1 MNSKTFIVK
10 LFRYIVSIIL
20 LLLSVAGT
28 AQTVQN
34 DVSPSDSPIIFRVVI
49 ENKDGYWI
57 SGYIKSNGEV
67 IAKPQFYK
75 ASNFIN
81 GMARVRFLDDDNSTT
96 YIDTSGK
103 VLKQKFDW
111 FSEHFTPDGLC
122 MVRDYETEKKGIINK
137 KGEYVIKP
145 QFDEIGDFSDGLAR
159 VKVDG
164 KYGYIDYKGEMV
176 VKPNFVMADFYFS
189 EDLAFVKI
197 DTVEWRQKDNERFI
211 RHVTKVGFIDKIGKY
226 VIPPQF
232 DLAGYF
238 HHGLAWVKIDDKYG
252 FIDKTGK
259 YVIKPQYDDADNFRH
274 GLAWV
279 KIDDKYGFIDKTG
292 NMVVEPQFD
301 TEPEYKNGFYI
312 VSKHRYSFNYYY
324 GLVDTTGKIIFEP
337 KSMIKP
343 IFYEDYARISTGERR
358 WVPSNYGY
366 IDKTGKIV
374 IEPQFDFSQDFC
386 NGFAQVS
393 DETDLY
399 GFINKKGELV
409 IPYQFKKAEYFSENG
424 LAAVQLDDKWGYIDT
439 TGKFVIEPKFQYAG
453 SFRNGMARVE
463 INDKKWGYIDMTGKY
478 LQLYDYVGEFQNGFA
493 TFHKNKKVGVIDTTG
508 KIIIEPK
515 YDEIFW

>member
-1 MNSKTFIVK
+1 MK
-10 LFRYIVSIIL
+10 LLRSILPFLL
-20 LLLSVAGT
+20 LLLSFAGT

-34 DVSPSDSPIIFRVVI
+34 DASPSDSPIIFRVVI

-81 GMARVRFLDDDNSTT
+81 GMARVRFLGDDNSTT
-96 YIDTSGK
+96 YIDPNGK

-122 MVRDYETEKKGIINK
+122 IVRDYKTNKCGFINK

-145 QFDEIGDFSDGLAR
+145 EFDEVDEFSEGLAR

-164 KYGYIDYKGEMV
+164 KYGYIDYNGKMV
-176 VKPNFVMADFYFS
+176 VEPSFVLAKQYFS
-189 EDLAFVKI
+189 NGLAGVYI
-197 DTVEWRQKDNERFI
+197 DTVEWQQWKDGK
-211 RHVTKVGFIDKIGKY
+211 HLCYAKKVGFIDK
-226 VIPPQF
+226 
-232 DLAGYF
+232 
-238 HHGLAWVKIDDKYG
+238 
-252 FIDKTGK
+252 TGR
-259 YVIKPQYDDADNFRH
+259 YVIKPQYDNAGNFRH
-274 GLAWV
+274 GLAWIEIGG
-279 KIDDKYGFIDKTG
+279 KCGFIDKAG

-301 TEPEYKNGFYI
+301 WRPEYKNGFYI
-312 VSKHRYSFNYYY
+312 VYKHRYSFNYYY
-324 GLVDTTGKIIFEP
+324 GVVDTTGKIIFEP
-337 KSMIKP
+337 QSFVEP
-343 IFYEDYARISTGERR
+343 IFCEGYAQISTDEKFNGFGYLR
-358 WVPSNYGY
+358 PSNYGY

-453 SFRNGMARVE
+453 PFRNGLAQVKVI
-463 INDKKWGYIDMTGKY
+463 INDEKWECIDTTGKTVPAPDCY
-478 LQLYDYVGEFQNGFA
+478 ACGYFENGFA
-493 TFHKNKKVGVIDTTG
+493 TFRKNGKVGVIDTTG

>member
-1 MNSKTFIVK
+1 MK
-10 LFRYIVSIIL
+10 LLRSILPFLL
-20 LLLSVAGT
+20 LLLSFAGT

-34 DVSPSDSPIIFRVVI
+34 DASPSDSPIIFKVVI
-49 ENKDGYWI
+49 ENKDGSWRY
-57 SGYIKSNGEV
+57 GYIKSNGEV
-67 IAKPQFYK
+67 IAKPQFFK
-75 ASNFIN
+75 ASVFIN
-81 GMARVRFLDDDNSTT
+81 GMARIKFPDDYCT
-96 YIDTSGK
+96 YIDPNGK

-145 QFDEIGDFSDGLAR
+145 QFDDVKEFSEGLAR

-164 KYGYIDYKGEMV
+164 KWGYIDYKGKMV
-176 VKPNFVMADFYFS
+176 VKPNFVIAQAFS
-189 EDLAFVKI
+189 EGLAWVFI
-197 DTVEWRQKDNERFI
+197 DTVEWKQWSD
-211 RHVTKVGFIDKIGKY
+211 GKHLCY
-226 VIPPQF
+226 ARK
-232 DLAGYF
+232 AG
-238 HHGLAWVKIDDKYG
+238 L
-252 FIDKTGK
+252 IDKTGE
-259 YVIKPQYDDADNFRH
+259 YVIKPQYDHAGKFRH

-279 KIDDKYGFIDKTG
+279 EIDGKYGFIDKMG

-301 TEPEYKNGFYI
+301 GIALKYENGFYI
-312 VSKHRYSFNYYY
+312 VCKHRYY
-324 GLVDTTGKIIFEP
+324 GVVDTTGKIIFEP

-343 IFYEDYARISTGERR
+343 IFHEDYARISTGERR

-463 INDKKWGYIDMTGKY
+463 TNDKKWGYIDMTGKY
-478 LQLYDYVGEFQNGFA
+478 LQLYNDYVGEFQNGFA
-493 TFHKNKKVGVIDTTG
+493 TFHKNEKVGVIDTTG

-515 YDEIFW
+515 YDDISW